1 MPAVTVVRSRS
12 HVIGSK
18 RMVNAT
24 VTVANTGDTWAVP
37 GIKLIESVVASPAS
51 AIVAGVTKSGATV
64 TFLSAA
70 SNPTQVTVVGI

>member
-1 MPAVTVVRSRS
+1 MPAVTVVRSRG

-24 VTVANTGDTWAVP
+24 VTVANSGDTWTVP
-37 GIKLIESVVASPAS
+37 GIKQIESVVATPAS
-51 AIVAGVTKSGATV
+51 GIVAGVTKSGAVV

-70 SNPTQVTVVGI
+70 SNPTQVTVVGV